1 MEGVM
6 TGVVQQTASSLASR
20 VRALI
25 EADDVQL
32 PPLPE
37 VATRVQQIL
46 ASDDADMDELNR
58 LLSQD
63 SAIVAALLRLANS
76 AVFGGLREVSDL
88 SVAVQRIGFRQLGA
102 IVTGLSLKGHFS
114 CGTGVKKELL
124 EILWDHSV
132 TSGFAARAIAC
143 EVGADAEKAFLAGL
157 MHDCGKVLVLT
168 AVNKLEEHGFA
179 ETPSRGVLLELM
191 DGLHADLGHGVLT
204 DWNLPAE
211 IAEIARTHEDEERCT
226 GEILLCVKA
235 ANLITRK
242 LGFHL
247 DPDPE
252 MSVLEEPVMD
262 ELGLD
267 DIAVASMM
275 VDMEDHLLEMKQLF

>member
-1 MEGVM
+1 M

-20 VRALI
+20 VSALI

-46 ASDDADMDELNR
+46 SSDEADLKELNR
-58 LLSQD
+58 LLSED
-63 SAIVAALLRLANS
+63 AAIVAALLRLANS
-76 AVFGGLREVSDL
+76 AVFGGMRQVEDL
-88 SVAVQRIGFRQLGA
+88 STAVQRIGFRQLGA

-114 CGTGVKKELL
+114 SGSGVKKELL
-124 EILWDHSV
+124 EVLWDHSV

-143 EVGADAEKAFLAGL
+143 MVGADAEKAFLAGL
-157 MHDCGKVLVLT
+157 MHDSGKVLVLT
-168 AVNKLEEHGFA
+168 AVEKLEKHGFA
-179 ETPSRGVLLELM
+179 EAPTRSTLIELM
-191 DGLHADLGHGVLT
+191 DGLHAELGQRVLT
-204 DWNLPAE
+204 EWKLPDDVAQ
-211 IAEIARTHEDEERCT
+211 IAKTHEDEERST
-226 GEILLCVKA
+226 DPLLLCVKA

-252 MSVLEEPVMD
+252 MSVIEDPIMD
-262 ELGLD
+262 DLGLD
-267 DIAVASMM
+267 DMTIASMM
-275 VDMEDHLLEMKQLF
+275 VEMEDHLLEMKQLF

>member
-20 VRALI
+20 VRALV

-46 ASDDADMDELNR
+46 SSDNADMDELNR

-179 ETPSRGVLLELM
+179 ESPSRGVLLELM
-191 DGLHADLGHGVLT
+191 DELHADLGYGVLT
-204 DWNLPAE
+204 DWKLPAE
-211 IAEIARTHEDEERCT
+211 IAEIARTHEDEERST

-252 MSVLEEPVMD
+252 MSVLEEPVME